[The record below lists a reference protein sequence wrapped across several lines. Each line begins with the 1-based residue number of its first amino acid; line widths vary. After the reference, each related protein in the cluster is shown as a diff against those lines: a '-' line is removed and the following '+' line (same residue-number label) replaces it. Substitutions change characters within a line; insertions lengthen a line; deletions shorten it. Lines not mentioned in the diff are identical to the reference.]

1 VLLTACGSGDS
12 SDAPSAGTVA
22 AGGQVDLEV
31 VASFYPLQFVAER
44 VGGDQV
50 SVTNLTPAGAEPH
63 DLELTPSDTAVLQDA
78 DLVVF
83 LAGFSDALDQAIDVV
98 AGDHALD
105 VAPDASLEIHGADDE
120 HSEEHPQDQHA
131 EQHEDEHDGGVDP
144 HFWLDP
150 IRLADVA
157 DAVAIRFGEL
167 DADHAEVYTANSKEL
182 RAELEAL
189 DEEFQSALADCA
201 STDIVTSHTAFGY
214 LAERYGMTQ
223 VGISGLSPDEEPS
236 PERLAEI
243 ARFVEQHDVSTIY
256 YETLIDPA
264 IAETIAAETG
274 AVTAVLDP
282 IEGLTDESAGGDYFG
297 VMRSN
302 LATLG
307 IGQGCT

>member
-1 VLLTACGSGDS
+1 MLLAACGSGDS
-12 SDAPSAGTVA
+12 SDDLSAGTVA
-22 AGGQVDLEV
+22 GGGQIELEV

-50 SVTNLTPAGAEPH
+50 SVSNLTPAGAEPH
-63 DLELTPSDTAVLQDA
+63 DLELTPSDTAMLQDA

-105 VAPDASLEIHGADDE
+105 VAPDAALDIHGADEGHSEE
-120 HSEEHPQDQHA
+120 HSEE
-131 EQHEDEHDGGVDP
+131 QHEEEQDGGVDP

-157 DAVAIRFGEL
+157 DAVSVRFGEL
-167 DADHAEVYTANSKEL
+167 DADHAEVYTANSERL

-201 STDIVTSHTAFGY
+201 STDIVTSHTAFAY
-214 LAERYGMTQ
+214 LAERYELTQ

-282 IEGLTDESAGGDYFG
+282 IEGLTDESAGSDYFG